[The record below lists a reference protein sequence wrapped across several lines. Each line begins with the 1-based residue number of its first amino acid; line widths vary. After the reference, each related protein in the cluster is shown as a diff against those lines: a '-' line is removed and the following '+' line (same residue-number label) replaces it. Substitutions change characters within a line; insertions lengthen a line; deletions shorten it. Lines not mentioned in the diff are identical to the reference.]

1 MASSTAL
8 TSDDASLEANKP
20 VTMQQLSTLLEN
32 HHAKMKED
40 ITMLVNTLSESV
52 QASVDALQRA
62 VSSFNKLLTETEV
75 IVGENFERL
84 TMAEETIKSI
94 QTQNKLLQDHIE
106 DLENRSRWSNF
117 HFVNILEG
125 REISKQLKQFIADLL
140 MELVGPEVFNKLP
153 LIDHIHHTGSAPE
166 RGSSKS
172 RSFIVCF
179 HDCLDKEK
187 VLRCAMKNELKYC
200 GITLRV

>member
-8 TSDDASLEANKP
+8 TSDDASLDANEP

-40 ITMLVNTLSESV
+40 ITMLVNTLSESL

-106 DLENRSRWSNF
+106 DLENRS
-117 HFVNILEG
+117 
-125 REISKQLKQFIADLL
+125 
-140 MELVGPEVFNKLP
+140 
-153 LIDHIHHTGSAPE
+153 
-166 RGSSKS
+166 
-172 RSFIVCF
+172 
-179 HDCLDKEK
+179 
-187 VLRCAMKNELKYC
+187 
-200 GITLRV
+200 